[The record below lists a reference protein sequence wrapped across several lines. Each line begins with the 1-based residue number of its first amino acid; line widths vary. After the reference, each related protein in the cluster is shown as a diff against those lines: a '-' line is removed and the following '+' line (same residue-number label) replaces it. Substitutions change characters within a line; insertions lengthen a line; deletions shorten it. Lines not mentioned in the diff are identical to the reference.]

1 MTELQKQLR
10 IYGRTKELHSKF
22 QQSRNKDKFIR
33 ETDGAESDVMLHEA
47 AKRFLSAYQKQHGKV
62 PKSAELK
69 PLIATLQKEKT
80 ALYEQYKTAKAE
92 QSELMKLHMN
102 LQKILGKE
110 QKQQE
115 VDR

>member
-1 MTELQKQLR
+1 M
-10 IYGRTKELHSKF
+10 
-22 QQSRNKDKFIR
+22 
-33 ETDGAESDVMLHEA
+33 
-47 AKRFLSAYQKQHGKV
+47 

-69 PLIATLQKEKT
+69 PLITALQKEKST
-80 ALYEQYKTAKAE
+80 LYEQYKTAKSE